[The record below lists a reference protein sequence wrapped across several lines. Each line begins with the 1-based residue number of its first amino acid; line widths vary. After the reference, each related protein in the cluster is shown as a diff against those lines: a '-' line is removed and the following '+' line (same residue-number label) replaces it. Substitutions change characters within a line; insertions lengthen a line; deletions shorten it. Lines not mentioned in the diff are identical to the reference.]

1 MLTVQEQC
9 APTRS
14 SGQLYVLE
22 IFLPGDEETFTHL
35 KQALILFPTCFGTDI
50 LKAKRDTS

>member
-22 IFLPGDEETFTHL
+22 IFLLGDEETFTHL

-50 LKAKRDTS
+50 